1 MIFLEFLPSTIVG
14 LVAVGLAGAF
24 WYADPHSPTTRA
36 LALAFAAMGLG
47 VGLGTP
53 LVRQFPDDAIPWYV
67 RLHTLTQWLSFVAF
81 SEWMLRTA
89 RTAEPAREVM
99 RRIVRLLRGAQLIT
113 VIYLLIGLFWPA
125 ALFNVFIGSWG
136 HPEVL
141 GDHRFWLPAL
151 SLLVGTMSFAVVGI
165 MLFFQRIDA
174 AERVRAVAVTVAIP
188 FMAAGLL
195 LPTGINALSTAIGII
210 LFMVGMVRYLVA
222 QGERSLFLSR
232 FLAPQVAQLVH
243 THGMASALKPKT
255 IELSVI
261 CCDLRG
267 FTAYAGS
274 HRSEHVIELLREY
287 YDAVGKAVA
296 DFGATIKD
304 YAGDGILILVGAPL
318 PVDGHA
324 QRSLELASEVQRQ
337 ARSVTQHWNDEK
349 GRLGVGIGVASG
361 VVTVGTIGSSLH
373 TEYTAVGLAVNLAS
387 RLCEEARDG
396 DILVSAR
403 TAELAGSELLR
414 EQGGLS
420 LKGFSG
426 ETQHYA
432 LKAAKV
438 AE

>member
-53 LVRQFPDDAIPWYV
+53 LVRQFPDDAMPWYV
-67 RLHTLTQWLSFVAF
+67 PLHTFTQWLSLVAF

-89 RTAEPAREVM
+89 RTAEPKPEIM
-99 RRIVRLLRGAQLIT
+99 RLIVRLLRGAQLIT
-113 VIYLLIGLFWPA
+113 VIYLAVGLFWPA

-141 GDHRFWLPAL
+141 GDGRFWLPAL
-151 SLLVGTMSFAVVGI
+151 SLLAGTLAFAVVGI

-174 AERVRAVAVTVAIP
+174 AERMRAAAVTVAIP

-195 LPTGINALSTAIGII
+195 LPAGINALSTAIGII

-232 FLAPQVAQLVH
+232 FLAPQVAQLVR
-243 THGMASALKPKT
+243 THGMASALQPQTLELT
-255 IELSVI
+255 II

-267 FTAYAGS
+267 FTAYAAS

-318 PVDGHA
+318 PVADHA
-324 QRSLELASEVQRQ
+324 SVGLRLAREVQAQ
-337 ARSVTQHWNDEK
+337 ARDVTRHWSDEQ
-349 GRLGVGIGVASG
+349 GRLGVGLGVASG

-387 RLCEEARDG
+387 RLCEEAQDG

-403 TAELAGSELLR
+403 TAELAGT
-414 EQGGLS
+414 EQLGDRGHIS
-420 LKGFSG
+420 LKGF
-426 ETQHYA
+426 
-432 LKAAKV
+432 AADTTHFAV
-438 AE
+438 QR